1 MRISRSFDRPG
12 ALGLATFVLPL
23 VLDGIFHKACPAI
36 FGPNTIAMLQRDGIS
51 FRGVAWRKRRDRL
64 NQAIALGAA
73 ATAAAVVT
81 RTLARA
87 VVRLVGG
94 VVGAMGPMPA
104 ALGACAAT
112 GGGVLALRARGLLNT
127 DMAPADVLARVLDK
141 RSLTDPI
148 EAEDAGV
155 RVEAAS

>member
-64 NQAIALGAA
+64 NQAIPLGAPPPA
-73 ATAAAVVT
+73 SGIMTH
-81 RTLARA
+81 TLARA

-94 VVGAMGPMPA
+94 VVGAMGPVPA
-104 ALGACAAT
+104 ALGACAAA

-127 DMAPADVLARVLDK
+127 GMAPADVIARV
-141 RSLTDPI
+141 TDPI

-155 RVEAAS
+155 RVEAA